1 MVASEDASWLDDA
14 QPVVQHAVS
23 GPAAREEAEKSHL
36 QWTKTLGRY
45 GESRP
50 STSTYIGTLRLAFGA
65 GTKRAIEGDIPSWAE
80 RAAHGDL
87 STMGAARRQKTMQ
100 SASIQRLVNSQSVEQ
115 MLGVLAQHRRSLEEI
130 SEFLPGR
137 QQKYSTNWLIWIRT
151 PFSGIVDRKSET
163 QVQSDAAGRGN
174 GRKSIQQTTLSGPR
188 RSGPSGAGGGRASHL
203 ANQLLKL
210 IHLAEVERR
219 VDDAQQ
225 EVRMSQHEPGASSTA
240 GGEADGAQKASAV
253 RMRELY
259 ADVTQEVMLIL
270 EQNSKRENY

>member
-1 MVASEDASWLDDA
+1 
-14 QPVVQHAVS
+14 
-23 GPAAREEAEKSHL
+23 
-36 QWTKTLGRY
+36 
-45 GESRP
+45 
-50 STSTYIGTLRLAFGA
+50 
-65 GTKRAIEGDIPSWAE
+65 
-80 RAAHGDL
+80 
-87 STMGAARRQKTMQ
+87 MGAARRQKTMQ

-130 SEFLPGR
+130 SEFLPGKAA
-137 QQKYSTNWLIWIRT
+137 KYSTNWLIWIERHSAESST
-151 PFSGIVDRKSET
+151 GGRRFSRMRLDGY
-163 QVQSDAAGRGN
+163 
-174 GRKSIQQTTLSGPR
+174 GRKSIQQALFLGRGKRTI
-188 RSGPSGAGGGRASHL
+188 GAGRTCVHL
-203 ANQLLKL
+203 ANQLLQL